1 MHPQTHRESS
11 CWCSHRGDEHFP
23 DRGGLSCH
31 SCEARAMLDAPQVIQ
46 ERRRHE
52 RVSLPQPLRTS
63 IAGAPAHVVDAS
75 IGGVGVLHHR
85 LELQHDTRYRLL
97 FYSQYGPITLEC
109 EFARTIPNQT
119 LGAAADEGAW
129 RTGLK
134 IISIDSES
142 EARLHHLVTGL
153 TEH

>member
-1 MHPQTHRESS
+1 MHPQTHRETD
-11 CWCSHRGDEHFP
+11 CWCSHRGEEHFP
-23 DRGGLSCH
+23 DRGGLSCR
-31 SCEARAMLDAPQVIQ
+31 SCETQAMLDAPQVIH

-75 IGGVGVLHHR
+75 IGGVGVLHHKV
-85 LELQHDTRYRLL
+85 ELAPEARYRLL
-97 FYSQYGPITLEC
+97 FYSQAGPITLEC
-109 EFARTIPNQT
+109 EFARTAPNQT
-119 LGAAADEGAW
+119 IGPAAEEGAW

-134 IISIDSES
+134 IVSIDPES
-142 EARLHHLVTGL
+142 EARLHLLVSTL